1 MYLAIVNEFMGVL
14 AVLAADSA
22 VTVNSSSGTKIYN
35 TALNSELY
43 LENNELIM
51 QF

>member
-1 MYLAIVNEFMGVL
+1 MGVL
-14 AVLAADSA
+14 AVMAADSA
-22 VTVNSSSGTKIYN
+22 VSRGTKIYN
-35 TALNSELY
+35 TAFNSELY